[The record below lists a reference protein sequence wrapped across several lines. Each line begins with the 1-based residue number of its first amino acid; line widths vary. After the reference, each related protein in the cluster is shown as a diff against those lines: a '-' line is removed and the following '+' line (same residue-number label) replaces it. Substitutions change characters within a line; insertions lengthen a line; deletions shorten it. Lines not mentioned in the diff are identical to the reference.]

1 MNDLELQ
8 FSQPAWMP
16 LGLALVALGLWM
28 FRKADRR
35 RRADLDKLAHPRFQQ
50 RLIAGWSPAL
60 RWTRRGL
67 WLSAVLLLSIAAAR
81 PQLGYE
87 WREVKRRGIDILFA
101 VDTSRSM
108 LAEDLTPN
116 RLERARLGILDFLN
130 RLEGDRVGLV
140 PFAGSAFALC
150 PLTLDY
156 DAFRESLNSI
166 NTDLI
171 PRQGTDL
178 ASAIREADRLFD
190 AEGNN
195 QRFLVLIT
203 DGEDLQGEA
212 VAAAEQAKKNGTTI
226 HTVGVGAADGQLIP
240 VKDRFGRQAFLT
252 DESGE
257 KVRTK
262 LDEATLGK
270 IADLTGGL
278 YVPLGRG
285 AEGLD
290 SIYRQRLALAP
301 KSELAQKLEKVPLER
316 FQWPLGAA
324 LLMLA
329 LQAVL
334 GERKPERKRKALVSV
349 ARRVRPAAAVMAAAL
364 AISPTG
370 ARADVKAYNG
380 GTKAY
385 QGGEFEQAA
394 EQLRDSLDT
403 PDLSLQQ
410 KSYYNLGNSLYR
422 IGQGTLQDDARK
434 TMETWQQAIKAYDD
448 SLALDGKDAD
458 AKFNRDFV
466 QRKLDELKKQQD
478 KKDEQEK
485 KDDQKQDQKDE
496 QKQDNKDQQ
505 QDQKDGQSDQDKK
518 GDGEK
523 QDQQGKDPKDQNG
536 QQGDENK
543 DGKPG
548 DEQGKGDEKKDGG
561 DKPETGK
568 QDKADQPGEKGTGED
583 GKKDGEEK
591 GDEKKDPG
599 AKGQEEKQPGE
610 EPKPSPQGGEAGK
623 QGEND
628 KQPEAAGNAAGGD
641 GEERVAGEMSK
652 EEAMRLL
659 DSLGGDERVVVPVP
673 LTKGSRDNATKGKTW

>member
-1 MNDLELQ
+1 MNTSDFQ
-8 FSQPAWMP
+8 FSQPAWIA
-16 LGLALVALGLWM
+16 LGLVLVALGLWM
-28 FRKADRR
+28 FKTADRR

-60 RWTRRGL
+60 RWIRRGL
-67 WLSAVLLLSIAAAR
+67 WLAAVLFLAIAAAR

-116 RLERARLGILDFLN
+116 RLERARLGILDFLK

-212 VAAAEQAKKNGTTI
+212 VAAARGTAKNGTTI
-226 HTVGVGAADGQLIP
+226 YTVGVGAANGQPIP
-240 VKDRFGRQAFLT
+240 VTDRYGRQTNLT
-252 DESGE
+252 DENGQQ
-257 KVRTK
+257 VRTK
-262 LDEATLGK
+262 LDEKTLKK
-270 IADLTGGL
+270 IAELTGGL

-290 SIYRQRLALAP
+290 AIYRKRLAIAP
-301 KSELAQKLEKVPLER
+301 KSEIAQKLEKVPLER

-324 LLMLA
+324 LIMLV

-334 GERKPERKRKALVSV
+334 GERKPERKRKAVVSV
-349 ARRVRPAAAVMAAAL
+349 ARRVRPVAVVSAAL
-364 AISPTG
+364 FLTAAG
-370 ARADVKAYNG
+370 ARADVTAYND

-385 QGGEFEQAA
+385 EGGEYEQAA
-394 EQLRDSLDT
+394 EELRSSLDT
-403 PDLSLQQ
+403 PDLALQQ
-410 KSYYNLGNSLYR
+410 KSYYNLGNSLFR
-422 IGQGTLQDDARK
+422 IGQGTAQEDAKK

-448 SLALDGKDAD
+448 SISLAANDAD

-466 QRKLDELKKQQD
+466 QRKLDELKQQ
-478 KKDEQEK
+478 E
-485 KDDQKQDQKDE
+485 
-496 QKQDNKDQQ
+496 
-505 QDQKDGQSDQDKK
+505 
-518 GDGEK
+518 
-523 QDQQGKDPKDQNG
+523 
-536 QQGDENK
+536 
-543 DGKPG
+543 
-548 DEQGKGDEKKDGG
+548 
-561 DKPETGK
+561 
-568 QDKADQPGEKGTGED
+568 
-583 GKKDGEEK
+583 
-591 GDEKKDPG
+591 EKKDPQENESEEGESDRVRASRIRINKARG
-599 AKGQEEKQPGE
+599 AMTNPSKITSPERINLRRSNPTEKRVRRKMAKTNPARSLRIRGR
-610 EPKPSPQGGEAGK
+610 A
-623 QGEND
+623 
-628 KQPEAAGNAAGGD
+628 PET
-641 GEERVAGEMSK
+641 RRR
-652 EEAMRLL
+652 MRNLA
-659 DSLGGDERVVVPVP
+659 RR
-673 LTKGSRDNATKGKTW
+673 SRA